1 MPASAVKSWAK
12 GGLAN
17 RAGEYSLPD
26 KYLRTVSVNALPL
39 YSGKIFA
46 LCCAQGGV
54 TPKSLCLLVDDED
67 MGMEEGFLDETAEP
81 ENEPA
86 SKAQVVKNTLEK
98 RRLLDDVLIEHRL
111 RRELKDYDFD
121 LDD

>member
-1 MPASAVKSWAK
+1 M
-12 GGLAN
+12 AN
-17 RAGEYSLPD
+17 QAGEYSLPD

-46 LCCAQGGV
+46 LCCARDVLIRCADTG
-54 TPKSLCLLVDDED
+54 KSVFDED
-67 MGMEEGFLDETAEP
+67 MGMEEGFLDDAAEP
-81 ENEPA
+81 ESEPV
-86 SKAQVVKNTLEK
+86 SKAQAVKNTLEK

>member
-1 MPASAVKSWAK
+1 
-12 GGLAN
+12 
-17 RAGEYSLPD
+17 
-26 KYLRTVSVNALPL
+26 LPL

-46 LCCAQGGV
+46 LCSANGDLV
-54 TPKSLCLLVDDED
+54 PKVLVFSVHHED
-67 MGMEEGFLDETAEP
+67 IGMEEGFLDEAAEP
-81 ENEPA
+81 ENEPL

>member
-1 MPASAVKSWAK
+1 
-12 GGLAN
+12 
-17 RAGEYSLPD
+17 
-26 KYLRTVSVNALPL
+26 
-39 YSGKIFA
+39 
-46 LCCAQGGV
+46 
-54 TPKSLCLLVDDED
+54 
-67 MGMEEGFLDETAEP
+67 MEEGFLDDAAES